1 VRSFPFSLEH
11 AFRQAYRE
19 ELRRAYIES
28 LALQMLLQPPEAETL
43 VIACPT
49 PGDAKELARDL
60 KAAVARLTKGRT

>member
-1 VRSFPFSLEH
+1 VRSFPFSLEL
-11 AFRQAYRE
+11 AFREADRAS
-19 ELRRAYIES
+19 RRRSYIDA
-28 LALQMLLQPPEAETL
+28 LALRLLLEPAAAETL